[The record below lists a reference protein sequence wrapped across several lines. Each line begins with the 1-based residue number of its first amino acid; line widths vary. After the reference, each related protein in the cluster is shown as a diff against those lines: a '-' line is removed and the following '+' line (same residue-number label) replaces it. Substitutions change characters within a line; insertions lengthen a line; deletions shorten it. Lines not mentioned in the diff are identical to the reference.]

1 MSDDDFE
8 IIMSDDDFEIILS
21 DDNFEII
28 TVCLM
33 ITLKSLQYV

>member
-28 TVCLM
+28 TVHLM